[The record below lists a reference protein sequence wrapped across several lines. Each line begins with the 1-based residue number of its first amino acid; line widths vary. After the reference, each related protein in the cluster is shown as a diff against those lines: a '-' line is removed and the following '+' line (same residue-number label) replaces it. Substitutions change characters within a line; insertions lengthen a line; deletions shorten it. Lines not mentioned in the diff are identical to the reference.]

1 MFKGIL
7 VGVDGSPTANE
18 ALRRAALLAGST
30 GAELH
35 VVCAYQ
41 NAALT
46 ALAPAGG
53 IDLGSGSDSMLGSL
67 KQAAE
72 EVLGA
77 AMKELGDA
85 GPVKVQTHVVE
96 GEPSDVLID
105 SAETLGCDLIVVGNR
120 GMRGGKRLLLG
131 SVPNRVA
138 HHAGCD
144 VMIVHTS

>member
-1 MFKGIL
+1 MFKAIL
-7 VGVDGSPTANE
+7 VGVDGSPTSNE

-46 ALAPAGG
+46 ALTPAGG
-53 IDLGSGSDSMLGSL
+53 IDFGAGSDSMLGSL

-72 EVLGA
+72 EILGSA
-77 AMKELGDA
+77 VKELGADA
-85 GPVKVQTHVVE
+85 AKVQTHAVE

-138 HHAGCD
+138 HHAACD